1 MKQKEIFEKV
11 KDIIMDKTG
20 LDDEDVKLES
30 EFREDLGTD
39 SLDEVELIME
49 FEREFDISIP
59 DEDAE
64 KVITVNDAVQ
74 YLSKVIKTDSK

>member
-59 DEDAE
+59 DEDA
-64 KVITVNDAVQ
+64 VQ